1 LNVLLSDE
9 GNRRIVRYNSKLVF
23 VDEVLLR
30 NEDDPF
36 AFGYPSGVAVTD
48 YGEMWVADRDRDR
61 IAVYDNMGK
70 FDRYVGDF
78 GYGGGRLSSP
88 EKIITERSGN
98 FTVCDAGNS
107 RLVTYDQY
115 GNCVGSIKDEVLQ
128 YPVAAVGDRAYLW
141 VLDQASGSVVCFSR
155 KGRRLAVIQGG
166 LIGTSRALR
175 RPSDLVL
182 LSDGRLLLSDSGN
195 DRLLLCRVVY
205 EGPQQ

>member
-1 LNVLLSDE
+1 
-9 GNRRIVRYNSKLVF
+9 
-23 VDEVLLR
+23 
-30 NEDDPF
+30 
-36 AFGYPSGVAVTD
+36 
-48 YGEMWVADRDRDR
+48 M
-61 IAVYDNMGK
+61 
-70 FDRYVGDF
+70 
-78 GYGGGRLSSP
+78 
-88 EKIITERSGN
+88 
-98 FTVCDAGNS
+98 
-107 RLVTYDQY
+107 
-115 GNCVGSIKDEVLQ
+115 Q
-128 YPVAAVGDRAYLW
+128 YPVAAAGDRAYLW